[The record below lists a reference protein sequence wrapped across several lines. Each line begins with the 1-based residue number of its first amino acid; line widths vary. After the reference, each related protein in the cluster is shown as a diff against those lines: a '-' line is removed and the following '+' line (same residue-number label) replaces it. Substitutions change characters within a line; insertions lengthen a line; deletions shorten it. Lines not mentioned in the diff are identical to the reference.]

1 MRGAFLARSRWR
13 LALVGITLVVPAFVS
28 TGFVARPAGAHAKV
42 TGSSP
47 ADGATVDVAP
57 EVVTLYLDA
66 KPATIEG
73 DPVQVY
79 GPDGE
84 RVDAGDAHVGADGQ
98 ELTVTMAAGVARP
111 AGEYHLL
118 WRVVSEDSHLI
129 AGHYTFHARDDA
141 PPVSLQ
147 FAGGADTGP
156 PRWHHTGAADMR
168 LCVTALA
175 VSGLLVAAAVYG
187 TKGRRR
193 GLADR

>member
-13 LALVGITLVVPAFVS
+13 PVLVAIVLMLPTVLSAGLS
-28 TGFVARPAGAHAKV
+28 ARPAGAHAKV

-47 ADGATVDVAP
+47 LDGTTVDVAP

-73 DPVQVY
+73 DPLQVY

-84 RVDAGDAHVGADGQ
+84 RVDAADAHVGAGGR
-98 ELTVTMAAGVARP
+98 ELTVSMAAGVPRP

-118 WRVVSEDSHLI
+118 WRVVSQDSHLI
-129 AGHYTFHARDDA
+129 AGHYTFHASEDA

-147 FAGGADTGP
+147 FARGVESGP
-156 PRWHHTGAADMR
+156 PRWHHSGAADMR

-187 TKGRRR
+187 TRGRRR
-193 GLADR
+193 GLAE

>member
-1 MRGAFLARSRWR
+1 MRGAFLARGRWR
-13 LALVGITLVVPAFVS
+13 LAVVGITLLVPTFVS
-28 TGFVARPAGAHAKV
+28 TGLAAQPAAAHARV
-42 TGSSP
+42 TGSAP

-57 EVVTLYLDA
+57 EVVTLYLDK

-84 RVDAGDAHVGADGQ
+84 RVDAGDAHVRADGN
-98 ELTVTMAAGVARP
+98 ELTVTMAAGMARP

-118 WRVVSEDSHLI
+118 WRIVSQDSHLI
-129 AGHYTFHARDDA
+129 AGHFTFHVRNDA
-141 PPVSLQ
+141 PPVSLS
-147 FAGGADTGP
+147 FARGVDTGP
-156 PRWHHTGAADMR
+156 PRWHHSGAADMR

-193 GLADR
+193 GLAD